1 MFRTPARDVHV
12 HVWAAGSDDERRHV
26 LFRDWLR
33 VDEADRTLYEDTKRH
48 LAGRR
53 WRDMNYYAEAKA
65 PVDHRHHEAGRG
77 LGPPGGLAAG
87 LRAPCESL
95 ARPTGRR

>member
-1 MFRTPARDVHV
+1 DVHV

-33 VDEADRTLYEDTKRH
+33 VDAADRTRYEDAKRA

-65 PVDHRHHEAGRG
+65 PVISEIMERAESWAQREGWR
-77 LGPPGGLAAG
+77 LG
-87 LRAPCESL
+87 
-95 ARPTGRR
+95 